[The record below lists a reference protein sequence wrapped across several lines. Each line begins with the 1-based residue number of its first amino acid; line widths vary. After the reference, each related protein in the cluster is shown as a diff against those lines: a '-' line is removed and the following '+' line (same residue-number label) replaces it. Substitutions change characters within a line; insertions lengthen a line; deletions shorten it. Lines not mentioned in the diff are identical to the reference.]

1 MPRENWKKKTFLTL
15 KENIHEEW
23 FFLIGLCVVVFVC
36 KTIILLFYS
45 LWNNYRSI
53 SLFLSYCFMLD
64 KKIIFHAA
72 NLNCLYYYI
81 YFIFISMQFKLQ
93 ITFTIAI
100 IHSLRNL
107 VLFLNVVLHI
117 EFTLFTDHCLFFAAS
132 SWYNWDSIS
141 TFHSDLS
148 VFSGQTWLQDFRQNR
163 CLWLN
168 RSVLKQMT

>member
-1 MPRENWKKKTFLTL
+1 MPRENWKKNLLDFKR
-15 KENIHEEW
+15 KYSWRMI
-23 FFLIGLCVVVFVC
+23 FLIGLCVVVFVS

-53 SLFLSYCFMLD
+53 SLFLSYWFMLD

-81 YFIFISMQFKLQ
+81 SFLFLSMQFKLQ
-93 ITFTIAI
+93 ITFTIVI

-168 RSVLKQMT
+168 QSVLKQMT